1 MKKLINKKFIFGFAF
16 TLVTIL
22 FLQNCGS
29 TKSAASTEK
38 YITTGPD
45 VSYVADVSPIMTKS
59 CTPCHFPPDGKKEA
73 LDSYESVKANIDY
86 ILSRV
91 QLPESDMRF
100 MPFKNK
106 IKPLGVVPI
115 VIGREWLYGVDL
127 EAGY

>member
-1 MKKLINKKFIFGFAF
+1 MKKLINKKFVFGFAF

-91 QLPESDMRF
+91 QLPESDVRF

-106 IKPLGVVPI
+106 KPSLTKEEIDVLK
-115 VIGREWLYGVDL
+115 RW
-127 EAGY
+127 AGKGFAQ

>member
-1 MKKLINKKFIFGFAF
+1 MKKLINKKFVFGFAF

-106 IKPLGVVPI
+106 KPSLTKEEIDVLK
-115 VIGREWLYGVDL
+115 RW
-127 EAGY
+127 AGKGFAQ

>member
-1 MKKLINKKFIFGFAF
+1 MKKLFNLKSIFSFVF
-16 TLVTIL
+16 LVVAVL
-22 FLQNCGS
+22 FLQTCGS
-29 TKSAASTEK
+29 AKSTASTDK

-45 VSYVADVSPIMTKS
+45 VSYAADVTPIMTKS

-106 IKPLGVVPI
+106 KPSLTKEEIDVLK
-115 VIGREWLYGVDL
+115 RW
-127 EAGY
+127 AGKGFAQ